1 MRAVPRTLLTALC
14 LALALASLACSSEP
28 PPESTPAPPANSMQI
43 GMAST
48 DLAVGDNRVV
58 FALIRPGVGIVKEA
72 QVEVHTFHLSGDD
85 PNARVQSVPARFSE
99 WPTGGRGVYIA
110 NLRFDES
117 GDWGLGAVAT
127 FADGSA
133 LESGARLSVKDAPST
148 PALGKP
154 APRTHTKT
162 AAGAR
167 ALADITTDLNPDPDL
182 YRLSIADALDEAKP
196 LLVSFATPA
205 YCATAT
211 CGPQMDVI
219 KSLKDSYAAR
229 ANFIHVE
236 VYDNLEDIR
245 ESGLDAARPV
255 PALAEWGLP
264 SEPWTFVVDANGLIR
279 AKYEGFVNA
288 EELTATLESVLPE
301 S

>member
-1 MRAVPRTLLTALC
+1 MRAVPRTLLAALC

-28 PPESTPAPPANSMQI
+28 PTAPTANSMQI

-58 FALIRPGVGIVKEA
+58 FALIRPGVGIVKDA
-72 QVEVHTFHLSGDD
+72 QIEVHTFHLSGED

-110 NLRFDES
+110 NLRFDQS
-117 GDWGLGAVAT
+117 GDWGLGAVAI
-127 FADGSA
+127 FADGST
-133 LESGARLSVKDAPST
+133 LEGGARLSVKDAPST
-148 PALGKP
+148 PALGRP
-154 APRTHTKT
+154 APRTDTKT
-162 AAGAR
+162 ADAGA
-167 ALADITTDLNPDPDL
+167 LSGITTDLNPDPDL
-182 YRLSIADALDEAKP
+182 YRLSIADALDERKP

-219 KSLKDSYAAR
+219 KSLKDRYAGR

-245 ESGLDAARPV
+245 ERGLDAARPV

-288 EELTATLESVLPE
+288 QELGAALESVLPE

>member
-1 MRAVPRTLLTALC
+1 MRAVLRTLPAALC
-14 LALALASLACSSEP
+14 LALTLAAYACSSEP
-28 PPESTPAPPANSMQI
+28 TPEPTPAPAANSMQI

-58 FALIRPGVGIVKEA
+58 FALIRPGIGIVKDA
-72 QVEVHTFHLSGDD
+72 NVEVHTFHLSGED
-85 PNARVQSVPARFSE
+85 PNARVQSVTADFSE
-99 WPTGGRGVYIA
+99 WPVGGSGVYIA

-117 GDWGLGAVAT
+117 GDWGMGAVAT
-127 FADGSA
+127 YADGST
-133 LESGARLSVKDAPST
+133 LESGARLSVKDTPST
-148 PALGKP
+148 PALGRP
-154 APRTHTKT
+154 APRSRTKT
-162 AAGAR
+162 ADSDS
-167 ALADITTDLNPDPDL
+167 LSDVTTDLNPDPDL
-182 YRLSIADALDEAKP
+182 YRLSIADALDEGRP

-205 YCATAT
+205 FCATAT
-211 CGPQMDVI
+211 CGPQMDVV
-219 KSLKDSYAAR
+219 KSLKDRYAGR

-245 ESGLDAARPV
+245 ERGMDAAKTV

-264 SEPWTFVVDANGLIR
+264 SEPWTFVVDADGLIR

-288 EELTATLESVLPE
+288 EELASALESVLSE

>member
-1 MRAVPRTLLTALC
+1 MRAVLRTLTAALC
-14 LALALASLACSSEP
+14 LALALAAFACSSEP
-28 PPESTPAPPANSMQI
+28 PPEPTPAPTANSMQI

-58 FALIRPGVGIVKEA
+58 FALIRPGIGIVEDA
-72 QVEVHTFHLSGDD
+72 DVEVQTFHLSGDD
-85 PNARVQSVPARFSE
+85 PNARVQSVAADFSE
-99 WPTGGRGVYIA
+99 WPVGGRGVYIA

-117 GDWGLGAVAT
+117 GDWGMGAVAT
-127 FADGSA
+127 LADGST
-133 LESGARLSVKDAPST
+133 LESGAKLSVKNTPST
-148 PALGKP
+148 PALGHP
-154 APRTHTKT
+154 APRSRTKT
-162 AAGAR
+162 ACADS
-167 ALADITTDLNPDPDL
+167 LSDITTDLNPDPDL
-182 YRLSIADALDEAKP
+182 YRLSIADALDEGRP

-205 YCATAT
+205 FCATAT
-211 CGPQMDVI
+211 CGPQMDVV
-219 KSLKDSYAAR
+219 KNLKDRYADR

-245 ESGLDAARPV
+245 EHGLDAAKVV

-264 SEPWTFVVDANGLIR
+264 SEPWTFVVDADGLIR

-288 EELTATLESVLPE
+288 EELTAALESVLSE

>member
-1 MRAVPRTLLTALC
+1 MRAVLRTLPAALC
-14 LALALASLACSSEP
+14 LALALAALACSSEP
-28 PPESTPAPPANSMQI
+28 SPEPTPAPAANSMQI

-58 FALIRPGVGIVKEA
+58 FALIRPGIGIVEDA
-72 QVEVHTFHLSGDD
+72 DVEVQTFHLSGAD
-85 PNARVQSVPARFSE
+85 PNARVQSVAADFSE
-99 WPTGGRGVYIA
+99 WPVDGRGVYIA

-117 GDWGLGAVAT
+117 GDWGMGAVAT
-127 FADGSA
+127 LADGST
-133 LESGARLSVKDAPST
+133 LESGARLSVKDTPST
-148 PALGKP
+148 PALGRP
-154 APRTHTKT
+154 APRSRTKT
-162 AAGAR
+162 AD
-167 ALADITTDLNPDPDL
+167 ADSLSDVTTDLNPDPDL
-182 YRLSIADALDEAKP
+182 YRLSIADALDEGRP

-205 YCATAT
+205 FCATAT
-211 CGPQMDVI
+211 CGPQMDVV
-219 KSLKDSYAAR
+219 KNLKDRYAGR

-245 ESGLDAARPV
+245 EHGMDAAKTV

-264 SEPWTFVVDANGLIR
+264 SEPWTFVVDADGLIR

-288 EELTATLESVLPE
+288 EELTAALESVLSE